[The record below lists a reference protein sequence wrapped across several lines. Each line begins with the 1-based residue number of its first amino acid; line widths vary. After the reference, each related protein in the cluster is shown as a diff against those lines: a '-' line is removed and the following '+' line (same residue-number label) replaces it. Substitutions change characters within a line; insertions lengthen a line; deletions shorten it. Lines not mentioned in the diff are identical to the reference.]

1 MQRPVLVAVDDLFFL
16 TKIETA
22 ARQVGVSLVQ
32 ARSAQALESQ
42 LEAPAPPRLVI
53 LDLNSTA
60 CAPLAAIR
68 RIKSDPRL
76 RETRTL
82 GFFSHVQTELA
93 VAAREAGCDQILPR
107 SEFSAKLGEILK
119 AGNA

>member
-1 MQRPVLVAVDDLFFL
+1 MQPPVLVAVDDLFFL
-16 TKIETA
+16 TKIETT
-22 ARQVGVSLVQ
+22 ARQLGVSLIQ

-42 LEAPAPPRLVI
+42 LEAPAQPRLVI

-119 AGNA
+119 AGSA

>member
-76 RETRTL
+76 RETRTV

-93 VAAREAGCDQILPR
+93 VAAREAGCDLILPR
-107 SEFSAKLGEILK
+107 SEFSAKLGEVLRTGS
-119 AGNA
+119 A